1 MKAGLDVMELSNI
14 QLPGI
19 KALAGLDVHV
29 QKQHVYFSDSSLKK
43 IFRVNADGSNL
54 TEVCYS
60 IVWVNVYYKM

>member
-54 TEVCYS
+54 TEV
-60 IVWVNVYYKM
+60 